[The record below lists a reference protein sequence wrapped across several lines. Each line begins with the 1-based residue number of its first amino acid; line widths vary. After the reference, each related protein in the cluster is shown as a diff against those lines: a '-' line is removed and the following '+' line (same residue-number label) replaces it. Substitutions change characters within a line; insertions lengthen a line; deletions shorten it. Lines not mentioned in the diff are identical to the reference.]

1 MADIPVGH
9 EAESRETVLPRH
21 TAHEVG
27 NPGVHVVSTPH
38 LIGFL
43 EMACHFGVEDFLDD
57 GESTVGTMVNVEH
70 LGAAPVGAEL
80 LAKTR
85 VVEAK
90 HARIV
95 FAVEAWWGDT
105 LLMKGSH
112 GRARIDL
119 ERFLARLPVAG
130 A

>member
-9 EAESRETVLPRH
+9 EAEDREIVQSKH

-43 EMACHFGVEDFLDD
+43 EMACHFGVEAFLED

-80 LAKTR
+80 VAKTR
-85 VVEAK
+85 VTAAR
-90 HARIV
+90 HARIT
-95 FAVEAWWGDT
+95 FDVEAWWGDV

-119 ERFLARLPVAG
+119 ARFLRKLPKADG
-130 A
+130 